1 MACSVARC
9 TLITE
14 IAVAGSVSSP
24 LKAAAVMAS
33 AALSARRVAAAG
45 RGLTTRRL
53 TSHDLV
59 ELNHHRTSCVLLLRA
74 AVHGL
79 DIRANNN
86 LNQSARKVGGCCTFV
101 VI

>member
-1 MACSVARC
+1 M
-9 TLITE
+9 I
-14 IAVAGSVSSP
+14 AGSVSSP
-24 LKAAAVMAS
+24 LKAALVLDMS
-33 AALSARRVAAAG
+33 ALPSVTRVAAVG

-53 TSHDLV
+53 TSHDLA

-86 LNQSARKVGGCCTFV
+86 LNQSARKVGGV
-101 VI
+101 LVLLVINYSLNN

>member
-33 AALSARRVAAAG
+33 AALSARRVATAG

-53 TSHDLV
+53 TSHDLA

-79 DIRANNN
+79 GIRANNN